1 MAPLE
6 KRSVTPLTFD
16 VNVEQLK
23 KIEVILNQND
33 AGTISEA
40 IRLAVDSF
48 KLKKYNPKERA
59 HRQISVRLPRKTRN
73 FLLKLSRRKGVS
85 VGELLRAAL
94 DSLPTKTRKGNIT
107 TTKKSTMAVKK
118 RAKKRAAAKKRAPA
132 RKKAAK
138 KRAPAR
144 KKAAKKRAP
153 ARKKAAKK
161 KVAKKKAAKRK
172 APARKKAAKKKA
184 VKRKAPARK
193 KAAKKK
199 AARKRKR

>member
-1 MAPLE
+1 MAPPE
-6 KRSVTPLTFD
+6 KRSFTPITFE
-16 VNVEQLK
+16 VNVDQLK
-23 KIEVILNQND
+23 KIEAVLNDSD
-33 AGTISEA
+33 ACSISEA

-48 KLKKYNPKERA
+48 KPEKYNPKHRT

-107 TTKKSTMAVKK
+107 TTKKATMAAKK
-118 RAKKRAAAKKRAPA
+118 PAKKRAAARKKAPA
-132 RKKAAK
+132 RKKVAK
-138 KRAPAR
+138 KKAPAR

-161 KVAKKKAAKRK
+161 K
-172 APARKKAAKKKA
+172 
-184 VKRKAPARK
+184 APARK

-199 AARKRKR
+199 AARRKKR

>member
-1 MAPLE
+1 MVPPD

-16 VNVEQLK
+16 VTVVQLK
-23 KIEVILNQND
+23 KIEAILNGSD
-33 AGTISEA
+33 AYSISEA
-40 IRLAVDSF
+40 VRLAVESF
-48 KLKKYNPKERA
+48 KPEKYNPKQIT

-94 DSLPTKTRKGNIT
+94 DSLPNKTRKGNIT
-107 TTKKSTMAVKK
+107 TTKKATMA
-118 RAKKRAAAKKRAPA
+118 AKKPARRKAAAKKRAPA

-144 KKAAKKRAP
+144 KKAAKK
-153 ARKKAAKK
+153 
-161 KVAKKKAAKRK
+161 K
-172 APARKKAAKKKA
+172 APARKKA

-199 AARKRKR
+199 APARKKAAKRKAPAKRKAAKKKAARRRKR

>member
-6 KRSVTPLTFD
+6 KRSVAPLTFD
-16 VNVEQLK
+16 VNVDQLK

-33 AGTISEA
+33 ARTISEA
-40 IRLAVDSF
+40 VRLAVDSF
-48 KLKKYNPKERA
+48 KPEKYNPKQIA
-59 HRQISVRLPRKTRN
+59 HRQISVRLPLKTRN
-73 FLLKLSRRKGVS
+73 FLLKLSQRKGVS

-118 RAKKRAAAKKRAPA
+118 RVKKRAAAKKKAPARKKVAKKRAPA

-138 KRAPAR
+138 KEN
-144 KKAAKKRAP
+144 P

-172 APARKKAAKKKA
+172 VAKKKAPAGNKAAKKK
-184 VKRKAPARK
+184 VARK
-193 KAAKKK
+193 K
-199 AARKRKR
+199 R